1 VTTLRDVFSAGLP
14 LSWNSIEKTMEE
26 RPDLWRP
33 DLWRRNSEAFPL
45 RDQFDLEPLV
55 RRSAG
60 PSGGTKEL
68 EELRSQAE
76 V

>member
-1 VTTLRDVFSAGLP
+1 VITWRNCEACSLTGLP

-26 RPDLWRP
+26 RPELWKP
-33 DLWRRNSEAFPL
+33 ELWHRNSEAFPL

-60 PSGGTKEL
+60 PSDSAKES
-68 EELRSQAE
+68 EER
-76 V
+76 